1 MRRWLYALCHND
13 VVRYIFFGGLTT
25 LVNVATFYLLRKFT
39 PIPRDISNTISVVLS
54 ILFAFVTNSAFVFH
68 SQAKGLGEHFMELC
82 KFFGARLLTL
92 VIEVGGVHWLVVAG
106 MGEMA
111 AKIVTQFIVVA
122 LNYGSPL
129 SSSRRK
135 PYGSGY

>member
-1 MRRWLYALCHND
+1 MRKWLYAFYHND

-25 LVNVATFYLLRKFT
+25 LVNVGIFYLLRRFT
-39 PIPRDISNTISVVLS
+39 PIPRDISNTISVVAA

-68 SQAKGLGEHFMELC
+68 SQARGIGEHLVELC

-92 VIEVGGVHWLVVAG
+92 VVEVGGVHWLVVAG

-122 LNYGSPL
+122 LNYVFSKFL
-129 SSSRRK
+129 VFVK
-135 PYGSGY
+135 KA

>member
-1 MRRWLYALCHND
+1 MRKWLYAFYHND

-25 LVNVATFYLLRKFT
+25 LVNVGIFYLLRRFT
-39 PIPRDISNTISVVLS
+39 PIPRDISNTISVVAA

-68 SQAKGLGEHFMELC
+68 SQARGIGEHLVELC

-92 VIEVGGVHWLVVAG
+92 VVEVGGVHWLVVAG

-122 LNYGSPL
+122 LNYVFSKFL
-129 SSSRRK
+129 VFVK
-135 PYGSGY
+135 K